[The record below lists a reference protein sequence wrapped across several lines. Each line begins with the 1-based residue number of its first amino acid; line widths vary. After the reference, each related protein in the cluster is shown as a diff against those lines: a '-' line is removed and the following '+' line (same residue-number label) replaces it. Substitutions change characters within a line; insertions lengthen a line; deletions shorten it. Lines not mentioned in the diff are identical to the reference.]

1 MLNPIVL
8 KNLHNK
14 VNLLN
19 IKLLY
24 FLRGLL
30 TKFTVSGLQLLNKK
44 KQSNHKELNSCVIKG
59 YQSTQSNKYDRQKK
73 DQKFFILTRKI

>member
-14 VNLLN
+14 VNWLN

-44 KQSNHKELNSCVIKG
+44 KAIKPQRVKFMC
-59 YQSTQSNKYDRQKK
+59 YQGLSKHTKQQ
-73 DQKFFILTRKI
+73 I